1 MIWNGE
7 FIAKA
12 YVNCVIIWHSR
23 VLLYVFSVFVTA
35 VHGMLG
41 APSSVHLMTMMET
54 ATKNVIICI
63 TFACRQLWMTTS
75 RQSELLCTI
84 DRI

>member
-23 VLLYVFSVFVTA
+23 VLLYVFSVFVTV

-41 APSSVHLMTMMET
+41 APSADHISNDNDGNGHQKCNNLHH
-54 ATKNVIICI
+54 ICMQTVMDDDFPSI
-63 TFACRQLWMTTS
+63 RASLYN
-75 RQSELLCTI
+75 
-84 DRI
+84 